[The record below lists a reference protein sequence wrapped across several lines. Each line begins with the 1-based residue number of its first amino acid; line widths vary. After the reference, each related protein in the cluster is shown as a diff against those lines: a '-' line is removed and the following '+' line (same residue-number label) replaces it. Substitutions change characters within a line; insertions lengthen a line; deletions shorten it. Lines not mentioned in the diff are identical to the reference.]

1 MIERRLKSSALLA
14 DHQVVADEKLLPKAV
29 EDATRR
35 GQLFAIIL
43 KEQNEQHHSL
53 TLNILHGTPQGIV
66 VTTCLISLSLHFRTF
81 LLWIF
86 YLFISRSSAVLL
98 VELINQVTL
107 YDMFVY
113 LVVFGV
119 QMCIFFRKQTA
130 ASRLAYG
137 LASLKSSHPWNLFL
151 TFTIFST
158 AFYMCTFLHRIF
170 TVIDS
175 FLNVEAIDHAHNLY
189 YVF

>member
-66 VTTCLISLSLHFRTF
+66 
-81 LLWIF
+81 
-86 YLFISRSSAVLL
+86 
-98 VELINQVTL
+98 L
-107 YDMFVY
+107 Y
-113 LVVFGV
+113 
-119 QMCIFFRKQTA
+119 
-130 ASRLAYG
+130 
-137 LASLKSSHPWNLFL
+137 
-151 TFTIFST
+151 
-158 AFYMCTFLHRIF
+158 
-170 TVIDS
+170 
-175 FLNVEAIDHAHNLY
+175 
-189 YVF
+189 